1 MNPETNME
9 YIRYMVE
16 TDDPKALLDQLMTA
30 YGKEVWNYAYS
41 ITRKWDMADDITQEV
56 FIKVYRHID
65 SFRRDASVKT
75 WLLTIT
81 RNTAID
87 FQRSA
92 FFRKVTLSD
101 WLEERG
107 QRPSVEQESME
118 KWTINEMWDMVL
130 KLPAKYREAIILFAH
145 HQLSMKEMAQVL
157 GVTEGTVKSRL
168 FHARQKLS
176 KMKEQNEHGSER

>member
-1 MNPETNME
+1 
-9 YIRYMVE
+9 MVE
-16 TDDPKALLDQLMTA
+16 TDDPKALLDELMTA

-56 FIKVYRHID
+56 FIKVYRHLH

-101 WLEERG
+101 WMEERG
-107 QRPSVEQESME
+107 VNRSVEQETME
-118 KWTINEMWDMVL
+118 KWAVNDMWALVL

-145 HQLSMKEMAQVL
+145 HQLSMKEMADVL

-168 FHARQKLS
+168 FHARQKLA
-176 KMKEQNEHGSER
+176 KMKEMSEHGSV

>member
-1 MNPETNME
+1 LSSETNMD
-9 YIRYMVE
+9 YLKYMAQS
-16 TDDPKALLDQLMTA
+16 DDPKALLGELMTA

-41 ITRKWDMADDITQEV
+41 ITRKWDLADDITQEV
-56 FIKVYRHID
+56 FIKVYRNMHA
-65 SFRRDASVKT
+65 FRRDASVKT

-92 FFRKVTLSD
+92 FFRKVTLTD

-107 QRPSVEQESME
+107 ERRSVESEAME
-118 KWTINEMWDMVL
+118 KWAVNDIWSMVL
-130 KLPAKYREAIILFAH
+130 KLPAKSREVIILFAH
-145 HQLSMKEMAQVL
+145 YQLSMKEMADVL

-176 KMKEQNEHGSER
+176 KMRGESADESE